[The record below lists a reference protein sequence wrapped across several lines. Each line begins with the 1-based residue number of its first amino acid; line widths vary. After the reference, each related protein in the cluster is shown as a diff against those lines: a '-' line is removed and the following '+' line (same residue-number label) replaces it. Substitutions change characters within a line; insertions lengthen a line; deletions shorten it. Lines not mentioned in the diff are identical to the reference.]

1 MMPHLTKTA
10 TLVLIGLGIV
20 LGANVR
26 AQKPKLVYAKDGSGV
41 FGYKHTPI
49 QPWSGFHVHDPDR
62 PEPARV
68 LPGTPGTQAEAGTA
82 PSDAVVLFR
91 GEDLA
96 QWKPNQWEVQDGC
109 LVATEGRLSTK
120 ADFGSCQLHLEWQT
134 PSEPTD
140 NIMNRGNN
148 GVLLL
153 GTIEVQIF
161 ESTETKIYPD
171 GQAAA
176 IYAQT
181 PPLVNACRKPGQWQ
195 SFDIIFVAPNFN
207 DDGQLVAPARI
218 TVLHNGVLVHH
229 YQEVYGDSPH
239 ARLASYDNVKPRGP
253 IEFGAHRCPVK
264 FRNIWVREL
273 D

>member
-1 MMPHLTKTA
+1 MTTRLTGS
-10 TLVLIGLGIV
+10 LVMAAVAISFLCGSA
-20 LGANVR
+20 AN

-41 FGYKHTPI
+41 FGYKHTPK

-62 PEPARV
+62 PEPPRV
-68 LPGTPGTQAEAGTA
+68 IPGTAGFQTTAGTA
-82 PSDAVVLFR
+82 PSDSIVLF
-91 GEDLA
+91 GGSDLS
-96 QWKPNQWEVQDGC
+96 QWKPNQWKVEGGC

-120 ADFGSCQLHLEWQT
+120 ADFGSVQLHLEWQT
-134 PSEPTD
+134 PIEETE

-161 ESTETKIYPD
+161 ESTGTKIYPD

-181 PPLVNACRKPGQWQ
+181 PPLVNACREPGEWQ
-195 SFDIIFVAPNFN
+195 SFDIVFMAPEFDGDGGVAR
-207 DDGQLVAPARI
+207 PARM

-229 YQEVYGDSPH
+229 YQEIYGDSPH
-239 ARLASYDNVKPRGP
+239 AQVASYANVKSRGP

-273 D
+273 